1 MNFFK
6 FQISYIN
13 VFLHSSTACQQIC
26 EVYESII
33 NIVSHGSDKKAD
45 TGVDEEDENDD
56 DMPTIDTTSA
66 IAYLKDA
73 FGLSDDDHIKIV
85 GDNNNTQEGVIQR
98 RSKTDAV
105 EAHIMLTKILL
116 KHELLLSQTPNY
128 YWRGGV
134 SFLTNEILKRQTDF
148 EHIDEI
154 TLAFIRWSAYADVH
168 KTHPLNPSVF
178 VDLLDKLSEVY
189 VDKNRAT
196 LDTRFINST
205 KKMIP
210 AWLATSNNNASD
222 KSVNGNGKRGAR
234 IQHLKTEDERLIEL
248 FWIAARSLGESFLN
262 FVEDLNSNDDLDSV
276 KTETLLTGFQ
286 LLIKLKRIETRRKVV
301 VDEEE
306 FFENFENSMR
316 RAVMGG
322 VCKNIDKFIINNRLE
337 SFDAVDLDALMKF
350 VDFIKGNY
358 LKFSDK
364 FAKLFKE

>member
-1 MNFFK
+1 M
-6 FQISYIN
+6 
-13 VFLHSSTACQQIC
+13 
-26 EVYESII
+26 YESIV
-33 NIVSHGSDKKAD
+33 NIVSHEGDKKAE
-45 TGVDEEDENDD
+45 TVADEGDENDD
-56 DMPTIDTTSA
+56 DMPTIDASSA

-73 FGLSDDDHIKIV
+73 FGISEDDHTKIV
-85 GDNNNTQEGVIQR
+85 GDTSTQERAASIQK
-98 RSKTDAV
+98 RSKSDAI
-105 EAHIMLTKILL
+105 EAHITLTKILL

-128 YWRGGV
+128 YWRGSV
-134 SFLTNEILKRQTDF
+134 SFLTSGILKRQTDF

-178 VDLLDKLSEVY
+178 VDLLDQLSEAY

-196 LDTRFINST
+196 LDMKFINST
-205 KKMIP
+205 RRIMKQ
-210 AWLATSNNNASD
+210 AGFGLATSNASTDKNFNNRI
-222 KSVNGNGKRGAR
+222 NGNAKSGTCK
-234 IQHLKTEDERLIEL
+234 QHLRSEDERLVEL
-248 FWIAARSLGESFLN
+248 FWIAAKSLGESFLN

-276 KTETLLTGFQ
+276 KTDTLLTGFQ
-286 LLIKLKRIETRRKVV
+286 LLIKIKRIDARKVAFI
-301 VDEEE
+301 EEE

-322 VCKNIDKFIINNRLE
+322 VCKNIDKFIINNKLE